1 MARYNRINLDGKS
14 VTESR
19 KSDAEVLPG
28 TLQVI
33 TGDKFVAP
41 AADAVQKLYVAN
53 AGHLQGLGTDDAI
66 PAGDTIEGEYL
77 ETGREVAALLTTA
90 VTVVKDSPLAVAAT
104 GQLVLASSALE
115 SPVVAYAQEALT
127 AGDTAELLWVRG
139 A

>member
-19 KSDAEVLPG
+19 TSDTDVAAGQLM
-28 TLQVI
+28 VI
-33 TGDKFVAP
+33 TGDKFALP
-41 AADAVQKLYVAN
+41 AADTVQKLYVAN
-53 AGHLQGLGTDDAI
+53 AGHLQGLTTDEEIPSGT
-66 PAGDTIEGEYL
+66 TIEGEYL

-90 VTVVKDSPLAVAAT
+90 VVVEKDSPLAVAAT